1 MSRRQ
6 DDVEHQ
12 ITERDGAIALMAT
25 VQALFNLPG
34 RQTQGFLESLFAL
47 MGIAL
52 PVANHST

>member
-52 PVANHST
+52 PVPNHST